1 MSDIKVSV
9 IIPVYNSE
17 KVLNQCIDS
26 VCNQTLSDI
35 EIICVDDGSEDN
47 SLKILKEY
55 EKKDSRVNVLSQK
68 NRGAG
73 VARNKGIDVANG
85 EYIAFVDSDD
95 WIEDNALEKL
105 YNNIKSNDSDM
116 VLFNSIEHKPNN
128 EFRKRIYLKKDD
140 SLDYN
145 NYTFD
150 YHMNKNFVMNGMF
163 VIWSKFYKTSFIK
176 DNNIRFYSHE
186 IFNDVQFHIQSML
199 FAKKISYL
207 PEILYHYRRMGQNS
221 LQNSR
226 AVSRKG
232 FILFDIFDEIEQW
245 LKDNGFFKDFET
257 NFYRFVL
264 TESQGRLNKTDD
276 VYREDLFKIIKD
288 KFMSMEITTES
299 LKNMNIRNY
308 QFYIHVINSNSYF
321 EYDKFLKATKKEN
334 ISSNINLK
342 YMLDEKDN
350 EIESL
355 KEVAFPTVENINTTS
370 ELIRRLKKFSL
381 FDEEFYVSKYD
392 CENLDPLIHYVF
404 KGYKIGNKPNDKFD
418 AEYYANFNKNM
429 VNSNLD
435 PFFYFVLYGID
446 EGIIKIN
453 NKAHQPRSIN
463 KFDLDAKIKR
473 FNKLGI
479 NENKRKPKIIVSLTS
494 FPERMYDIHYCLYS
508 LLTQQLKPDKLVLWL
523 AESQFPH
530 REKDIPQEVLSL
542 KENGLEIKWCE
553 DIGAYKKLLPSLK
566 EYPED
571 IIVTADDDIYFPSD
585 WLKKLW
591 QDHLKYPDMLI
602 SQRAREI
609 SFNEDKTLKGY
620 TQWSM
625 IADER
630 EPSFLNFSTNGA
642 GTLFPPNSLNR
653 KVSDYE
659 LASKLTSSS
668 DDIWIWVMAL
678 LNKTK
683 IKIVKDNMCW
693 LTYVNPAREMRIIG
707 EKTLWDSNQ
716 KGGNDVNLK
725 NMIEEFPEI
734 LDILRTELNDGGE

>member
-35 EIICVDDGSEDN
+35 EIICVDDGSQDN

-68 NRGAG
+68 NSGAG
-73 VARNKGIDVANG
+73 VARNKGIDLAKG

-105 YNNIKSNDSDM
+105 YDNIKSNDSDM

-140 SLDYN
+140 SIDYN

-150 YHMNKNFVMNGMF
+150 YHFKKNFVMNGF
-163 VIWSKFYKTSFIK
+163 LVIWSKFYKTSFIK

-186 IFNDVQFHIQSML
+186 IFNDIQFHIQSML
-199 FAKKISYL
+199 LAKKISYL
-207 PEILYHYRRMGQNS
+207 PEILYHYRRMGQDS
-221 LQNSR
+221 LQTSR
-226 AVSRKG
+226 AVTRRG
-232 FILFDIFDEIEQW
+232 FVVFDIFDEIEQW

-257 NFYRFVL
+257 NYYRFVL
-264 TESQGRLNKTDD
+264 TESQVRLNRTDD
-276 VYREDLFKIIKD
+276 VYKEDVFKIIKD
-288 KFMSMEITTES
+288 RLIPMNITTES
-299 LKNMNIRNY
+299 LKKMNFGNY
-308 QFYIHVINSNSYF
+308 KFYIHIINSNSYF
-321 EYDKFLKATKKEN
+321 EYNKFLEAADKEN
-334 ISSNINLK
+334 NHSNLNLR
-342 YMLDEKDN
+342 YLLDEKDE

-355 KEVAFPTVENINTTS
+355 KEVAFGSVENINITA
-370 ELIRRLKKFSL
+370 ELISRLKKFGL
-381 FDEEFYVSKYD
+381 FDEEFYVSNYD
-392 CENLDPLIHYVF
+392 CENLDPLIHYVV
-404 KGYKIGNKPNDKFD
+404 KGYKMGNKPNDNFD
-418 AEYYANFNKNM
+418 AECYAKFNKNV

-453 NKAHQPRSIN
+453 DKIHQHKAIN
-463 KFDLDAKIKR
+463 KIDLAAKIKR

-508 LLTQQLKPDKLVLWL
+508 ILTQQLKPDKLVLWL

-530 REKDIPQEVLSL
+530 KEKDIPQEVLSL

-553 DIGAYKKLLPSLK
+553 DMLSYKKLLPILK

-571 IIVTADDDIYFPSD
+571 IIVTADDDVFYPSF
-585 WLKKLW
+585 WLKELYET
-591 QDHLKYPDMLI
+591 HVKYPNCII
-602 SQRAREI
+602 SQRARKI
-609 SFNEDKTLKGY
+609 SLNEDCSFGDYGEWEFKD
-620 TQWSM
+620 
-625 IADER
+625 AEDA
-630 EPSFLNFSTNGA
+630 PSFLNFFTGA
-642 GTLFPPNSLNR
+642 GGVLYPSDSLKKDVLN
-653 KVSDYE
+653 YN
-659 LASKLTSSS
+659 LAKKIAPYG
-668 DDIWIWVMAL
+668 DDVWFWAMAV

-683 IKIVKDNMCW
+683 IVAINHLIL
-693 LTYVNPAREMRIIG
+693 LTYVNPAREANLLA
-707 EKTLWDSNQ
+707 EKTLWISNRT
-716 KGGNDVNLK
+716 GGNDVILK
-725 NMIEEFPEI
+725 NMIGEFPEI
-734 LDILRTELNDGGE
+734 LGILRTELNDGGE

>member
-68 NRGAG
+68 NSGAG
-73 VARNKGIDVANG
+73 VARNKGIDLAKG

-95 WIEDNALEKL
+95 WIEGNALEKL

-140 SLDYN
+140 SIDYN

-176 DNNIRFYSHE
+176 DNNIRFYCHD

-199 FAKKISYL
+199 FAKRISYL

-264 TESQGRLNKTDD
+264 TESQGRLNKTD
-276 VYREDLFKIIKD
+276 VVFKEDLFKIIKD

-342 YMLDEKDN
+342 YLLDEKDN

-355 KEVAFPTVENINTTS
+355 KEVAFPTVENINTTA
-370 ELIRRLKKFSL
+370 ELIMRLKKFNL
-381 FDEEFYVSKYD
+381 FDEEFYVSNYD
-392 CENLDPLIHYVF
+392 CENLDPLMS
-404 KGYKIGNKPNDKFD
+404 P
-418 AEYYANFNKNM
+418 
-429 VNSNLD
+429 SNNVI
-435 PFFYFVLYGID
+435 FG
-446 EGIIKIN
+446 
-453 NKAHQPRSIN
+453 
-463 KFDLDAKIKR
+463 
-473 FNKLGI
+473 
-479 NENKRKPKIIVSLTS
+479 
-494 FPERMYDIHYCLYS
+494 
-508 LLTQQLKPDKLVLWL
+508 
-523 AESQFPH
+523 
-530 REKDIPQEVLSL
+530 
-542 KENGLEIKWCE
+542 
-553 DIGAYKKLLPSLK
+553 
-566 EYPED
+566 
-571 IIVTADDDIYFPSD
+571 
-585 WLKKLW
+585 
-591 QDHLKYPDMLI
+591 
-602 SQRAREI
+602 
-609 SFNEDKTLKGY
+609 
-620 TQWSM
+620 
-625 IADER
+625 
-630 EPSFLNFSTNGA
+630 
-642 GTLFPPNSLNR
+642 
-653 KVSDYE
+653 
-659 LASKLTSSS
+659 
-668 DDIWIWVMAL
+668 
-678 LNKTK
+678 
-683 IKIVKDNMCW
+683 
-693 LTYVNPAREMRIIG
+693 
-707 EKTLWDSNQ
+707 
-716 KGGNDVNLK
+716 
-725 NMIEEFPEI
+725 
-734 LDILRTELNDGGE
+734 

>member
-1 MSDIKVSV
+1 MSNIKVSV

-17 KVLNQCIDS
+17 KLLNQCMDS
-26 VCNQTLSDI
+26 VCNQTLKDI
-35 EIICVDDGSEDN
+35 QIICIDDGSTDN
-47 SLKILKEY
+47 SLEILNEY
-55 EKKDSRVNVLSQK
+55 EKKDSRIIVLSQE
-68 NRGAG
+68 NSGAG
-73 VARNKGIDVANG
+73 IARNKGINMVKGD
-85 EYIAFVDSDD
+85 YIAFVDSDD
-95 WIEDNALEKL
+95 WIEENALEKL
-105 YNNIKSNDSDM
+105 YDNIRNNDSDM

-128 EFRKRIYLKKDD
+128 EFRKRIYLKKD
-140 SLDYN
+140 SSIDYN

-150 YHMNKNFVMNGMF
+150 YHLNKNFVMNGMF

-207 PEILYHYRRMGQNS
+207 PEILYHYRRMGQHS

-226 AVSRKG
+226 AVSQKG

-245 LKDNGFFKDFET
+245 LKDNGFFEEFEI

-276 VYREDLFKIIKD
+276 IYKEDLFKIIKD
-288 KFMSMEITTES
+288 KFMSMGIATES
-299 LKNMNIRNY
+299 LKKMNFKNY

-334 ISSNINLK
+334 ISSSVNLR
-342 YMLDEKDN
+342 YIVNEKDK

-355 KEVAFPTVENINTTS
+355 KEAAFSTVENIITTA
-370 ELIRRLKKFSL
+370 ELINRLKQFKL
-381 FDEEFYVSKYD
+381 FDEEFYVSNYD
-392 CENLDPLIHYVF
+392 CENVDPIIHYVS
-404 KGYKIGNKPNDKFD
+404 KGYKMGNKPNDKFD
-418 AEYYANFNKNM
+418 AEYYAKFNKNIA
-429 VNSNLD
+429 NSNLD

-453 NKAHQPRSIN
+453 NSTLQLNSIN
-463 KFDLDAKIKR
+463 KFDLASKIKR

-479 NENKRKPKIIVSLTS
+479 NKNKRNPRIIVSMTS

-508 LLTQQLKPDKLVLWL
+508 LLTQQMKPDKLVLWL
-523 AESQFPH
+523 AESQFPNK
-530 REKDIPQEVLSL
+530 EKDIPQEVLSL

-553 DIGAYKKLLPSLK
+553 DMRAYKKLLPSLK

-591 QDHLKYPDMLI
+591 QDHLKYPNTLI
-602 SQRAREI
+602 SQRARKI
-609 SFNEDKTLKGY
+609 SFNEDKTLNGY
-620 TQWSM
+620 MQWSM
-625 IADER
+625 VTDEC

-642 GTLFPPNSLNR
+642 GTLFPPNSLNK
-653 KVSDYE
+653 KVLDYE
-659 LASKLTSSS
+659 LASKLASSS
-668 DDIWIWVMAL
+668 DDVWIWAMAI
-678 LNKTK
+678 LNNTK
-683 IKIVKDNMCW
+683 IKVVKDNLYR
-693 LTYVNPAREMRIIG
+693 LTYVNPARELNLIG
-707 EKTLWDSNQ
+707 EKTLWNSNK

-725 NMIEEFPEI
+725 NMVDEFPEI
-734 LDILRTELNDGGE
+734 LDIVKTELNGDE